1 MKFPKQ
7 IFAKIVGNKGD
18 EYIDPHHEIDTT
30 VDAGESAK
38 IGVYELR
45 EIVTATGSVTT
56 VSTKATNIRG

>member
-7 IFAKIVGNKGD
+7 IFVKTEEEGTDN
-18 EYIDPHHEIDTT
+18 EYFNVHRKVDTT

-45 EIVTATGSVTT
+45 EVVTATGSVTT
-56 VSTKATNIRG
+56 VSMEKSR